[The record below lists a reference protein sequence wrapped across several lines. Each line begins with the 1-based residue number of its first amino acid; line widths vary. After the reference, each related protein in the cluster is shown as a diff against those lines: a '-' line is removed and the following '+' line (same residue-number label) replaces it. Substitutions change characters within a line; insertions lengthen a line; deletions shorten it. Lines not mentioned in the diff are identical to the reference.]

1 MKMAR
6 TKQTARRSTGPPVPA
21 AVGYVA
27 VGPTAPVDSEGGGTS
42 VAVGPTAPVESEGG
56 GASVAVGKRKGDGE
70 GPTAP
75 PMKKNGK
82 GYI

>member
-27 VGPTAPVDSEGGGTS
+27 VGPTAPVESEGGGTS

-56 GASVAVGKRKGDGE
+56 VRLRLSGNARVMERGR
-70 GPTAP
+70 P
-75 PMKKNGK
+75 PPP
-82 GYI
+82 